1 MFKKIEKGDTVGV
14 IAPSSRIDKD
24 DLEAINNSVL
34 LMESTGLK
42 VKFAKNAFKTT
53 LGYSATPQEKAQD
66 INEMFADDEVKMIF
80 CVSGGFNSNTV
91 FEYLDY
97 DVIKNNPKPL
107 CGFSDS
113 TSIENVIYQKTGVIT
128 FNGPTFKALTSWAT
142 PYAYEEVV
150 KRFMKG
156 DMQLGQAEDEYS
168 TIREGVAEGILV
180 GGNLSLV
187 SEMAVGNYSIDFT
200 DKILFIEEFCL
211 ETPPEL
217 VSNYFYHLKQNGVF
231 DKIKGIWVGNYDG
244 SVALEKILLDVLEAD
259 TMNNINQESK
269 YSFPIIKSNNFG
281 HTEKKTVIPVG
292 GKAKI
297 DTSKKIKIEI
307 TENFME

>member
-1 MFKKIEKGDTVGV
+1 MFIKVKKGDTVGV
-14 IAPSSRIDKD
+14 IAPSSKIDED
-24 DLEAINNSVL
+24 DLEVINNSVL

-42 VKFAKNAFKTT
+42 VKFAKNAFKNT
-53 LGYSATPQEKAQD
+53 LGYGATPKEKAED
-66 INEMFADDEVKMIF
+66 INEMFADKEVKLIF

-97 DVIKNNPKPL
+97 EVIKNNPKPL

-113 TSIENVIYQKTGVIT
+113 TSLGNIIYAKTGVIT

-150 KRFMKG
+150 KRFIDGNMN
-156 DMQLGQAEDEYS
+156 LGKDDDEYI
-168 TIREGVAEGILV
+168 TIKEGMAEGILV

-187 SEMAVGNYSIDFT
+187 NEMSAGKYAINFT
-200 DKILFIEEFCL
+200 DKILFMEEFCL

-217 VSNYFYHLKQNGVF
+217 VSNYLYNMKQNGVF

-244 SVALEKILLDVLEAD
+244 SVALEKILLDVLED
-259 TMNNINQESK
+259 K
-269 YSFPIIKSNNFG
+269 YIFPIIKSNNFG
-281 HTEKKTVIPVG
+281 HTERKTVIPVG

-297 DTSKKIKIEI
+297 DTSKKVKIEI
-307 TENFME
+307 TENFMK

>member
-1 MFKKIEKGDTVGV
+1 MFIKVKKGDTVGV
-14 IAPSSRIDKD
+14 IAPSSKIDED
-24 DLEAINNSVL
+24 DLEVINNSVL

-42 VKFAKNAFKTT
+42 VKFAKNAFKNT
-53 LGYSATPQEKAQD
+53 LGYGATPKEKAED
-66 INEMFADDEVKMIF
+66 INEMFADKEVKLIF

-97 DVIKNNPKPL
+97 EVIKNNPKPL

-113 TSIENVIYQKTGVIT
+113 TSLGNIIYAKTGVIT

-150 KRFMKG
+150 KRFIDGNMN
-156 DMQLGQAEDEYS
+156 LGKDDDEYI
-168 TIREGVAEGILV
+168 TIKEGMAEGILI

-187 SEMAVGNYSIDFT
+187 NEMSAGKYAINFT

-217 VSNYFYHLKQNGVF
+217 VSNYLYNMKQNGVF

-244 SVALEKILLDVLEAD
+244 SVALEKILLDVLED
-259 TMNNINQESK
+259 K

-297 DTSKKIKIEI
+297 DTSKKVKIEI
-307 TENFME
+307 TENFMK

>member
-1 MFKKIEKGDTVGV
+1 MFTKIKKGDTVGV
-14 IAPSSRIDKD
+14 IAPSSKIDED
-24 DLEAINNSVL
+24 DLETINNSVL

-42 VKFAKNAFKTT
+42 VKFAKNAFKNT
-53 LGYSATPQEKAQD
+53 LGYGATPKEKAED
-66 INEMFADDEVKMIF
+66 INEMFADKEVKLIF

-97 DVIKNNPKPL
+97 EVIKNNPKPL

-113 TSIENVIYQKTGVIT
+113 TSLENMIYAKTGVIT

-150 KRFMKG
+150 KRFING
-156 DMQLGQAEDEYS
+156 DMSLGKDDDEYI
-168 TIREGVAEGILV
+168 TIKEGIAEGILV

-187 SEMAVGNYSIDFT
+187 NEMSAGKYAINFT
-200 DKILFIEEFCL
+200 DKILFMEEFCL

-217 VSNYFYHLKQNGVF
+217 VSNYLYNMKQNGVF

-244 SVALEKILLDVLEAD
+244 SVALEKILLDVLED
-259 TMNNINQESK
+259 K
-269 YSFPIIKSNNFG
+269 YIFPIIKSNNFG
-281 HTEKKTVIPVG
+281 HTERKTVIPVG

-297 DTSKKIKIEI
+297 DTSKKVKIEI
-307 TENFME
+307 TENFMK

>member
-1 MFKKIEKGDTVGV
+1 MFTKIKKGDTVGV
-14 IAPSSRIDKD
+14 IAPSSKIDED
-24 DLEAINNSVL
+24 DLEVINNSVL

-42 VKFAKNAFKTT
+42 VKFAKNAFKNT
-53 LGYSATPQEKAQD
+53 LGYGATPKEKAED
-66 INEMFADDEVKMIF
+66 INEMFADKEVKLIF

-97 DVIKNNPKPL
+97 EAIKNNPKPL

-113 TSIENVIYQKTGVIT
+113 TSLENMIYAKTGVIT
-128 FNGPTFKALTSWAT
+128 FNGPTFKSLTSWAT

-150 KRFMKG
+150 KRFING
-156 DMQLGQAEDEYS
+156 DMSLGKDDDEYIS
-168 TIREGVAEGILV
+168 IKEGRAEGILV

-187 SEMAVGNYSIDFT
+187 NEMSAGKYAIDFT

-217 VSNYFYHLKQNGVF
+217 VSNYLYNMKQNGVF

-244 SVALEKILLDVLEAD
+244 SVALEKILLDVLED
-259 TMNNINQESK
+259 K
-269 YSFPIIKSNNFG
+269 YTFPIIKSNNFG
-281 HTEKKTVIPVG
+281 HTERKTVIPVG

-297 DTSKKIKIEI
+297 DTSKRVKIEI
-307 TENFME
+307 TENFMK

>member
-1 MFKKIEKGDTVGV
+1 MFQKIKKGDMIGV
-14 IAPSSRIDKD
+14 IAPSSKIDKD
-24 DLEAINNSVL
+24 DLEVINNSVL

-42 VKFAKNAFKTT
+42 VKFGKNTFKNT
-53 LGYSATPQEKAQD
+53 LGYGATPKEKAED
-66 INEMFADDEVKMIF
+66 INEMFADKEVKMIF

-97 DVIKNNPKPL
+97 DLIKQNPKPL

-113 TSIENVIYQKTGVIT
+113 TSLENVIYSKTGVMT

-150 KRFMKG
+150 KRFMNG
-156 DMQLGQAEDEYS
+156 DMTLGQEDDEYI
-168 TIREGVAEGILV
+168 TIQEGVTEGILV

-187 SEMAVGNYSIDFT
+187 NEMSSGNYSIDFT
-200 DKILFIEEFCL
+200 DKILLIEEFCL
-211 ETPPEL
+211 ESPPEL
-217 VSNYFYHLKQNGVF
+217 VSNYLYHLKQNGEF

-244 SVALEKILLDVLEAD
+244 SVALEKILLDVLEK
-259 TMNNINQESK
+259 EYK
-269 YSFPIIKSNNFG
+269 FPIIKSNNFG

-292 GKAKI
+292 GKARI
-297 DTSKKIKIEI
+297 DTNKKVKIEI
-307 TENFME
+307 TENFMD

>member
-1 MFKKIEKGDTVGV
+1 MFEKLKKGDIVGV
-14 IAPSSRIDKD
+14 IAPSSKIDED
-24 DLEAINNSVL
+24 DLEVINNSVL

-42 VKFAKNAFKTT
+42 VKFGKNAFKNT
-53 LGYSATPQEKAQD
+53 LGYGATPKEKAED
-66 INEMFADDEVKMIF
+66 INDMFADKEVKLIF
-80 CVSGGFNSNTV
+80 CVSGGFSSNTV

-97 DVIKNNPKPL
+97 DLIKNNPKPL

-113 TSIENVIYQKTGVIT
+113 TSLENVIYSKTGVIT

-150 KRFMKG
+150 KRFMEG
-156 DMQLGQAEDEYS
+156 NMNLGQEDDEYI
-168 TIREGVAEGILV
+168 TIKEGQSEGILV
-180 GGNLSLV
+180 GGNLSLTN
-187 SEMAVGNYSIDFT
+187 EMCTGNYSIDFK

-217 VSNYFYHLKQNGVF
+217 VLNYLYHMKQNGVF

-244 SVALEKILLDVLEAD
+244 SVALEKILLDVLED
-259 TMNNINQESK
+259 K
-269 YSFPIIKSNNFG
+269 YNFPIIKSNNFG

-292 GKAKI
+292 GMARI

-307 TENFME
+307 IENFMN

>member
-1 MFKKIEKGDTVGV
+1 MFEKLKKGDIVGV
-14 IAPSSRIDKD
+14 IAPSSKIDED
-24 DLEAINNSVL
+24 DLEVINNSVL

-42 VKFAKNAFKTT
+42 VKFGKNAFKNT
-53 LGYSATPQEKAQD
+53 LGYGATPKEKAED
-66 INEMFADDEVKMIF
+66 INDMFADKEVKLIF
-80 CVSGGFNSNTV
+80 CVSGGFSSNTV

-97 DVIKNNPKPL
+97 DLIKNNPKPL

-113 TSIENVIYQKTGVIT
+113 TSLENVIYSKTGVIT

-150 KRFMKG
+150 KRFMEG
-156 DMQLGQAEDEYS
+156 NMNLGQEDDEYI
-168 TIREGVAEGILV
+168 TIKEGQAEGILV
-180 GGNLSLV
+180 GGNLSLTN
-187 SEMAVGNYSIDFT
+187 EMCTGNYSIDFK

-217 VSNYFYHLKQNGVF
+217 VLNYLYHMKQNSVF

-244 SVALEKILLDVLEAD
+244 SVALEKILLDVLED
-259 TMNNINQESK
+259 K
-269 YSFPIIKSNNFG
+269 YNFPIIKSNNFG

-292 GKAKI
+292 GMAKI
-297 DTSKKIKIEI
+297 DTNKKVKIEI
-307 TENFME
+307 IENFMD